1 MIDDDHLVERLGP
14 LDRVKGSRLGDL
26 AAEQT
31 PQFWLEHI
39 SHQRTLAAPRHPGH
53 TEEHAERKGNVDPL
67 EIVVTHA
74 AELDARSCWR
84 AALLR
89 HLDRI
94 AAGEKGS
101 RQAALIGCHIVGRA
115 GGDHLPPALA
125 RPGAKIDHPVGGPD
139 RLFIMLDDDD
149 GVPLVAQGFK
159 RAEQLDIVAGMEAD
173 RGFVEHIE
181 HAGEAGADLGC
192 QPDALALA
200 AGERGGPAFQRQ
212 ISQPDSVEEFQAG
225 SDLLEQLCGD
235 HRLRRIE
242 HDLREE
248 RAGSTDRQGAELV
261 ERQLRRPGFSW
272 RCGGGLTLR
281 GFAPRGFFIRCFA
294 GRRGGSD
301 GGADAHGAG
310 LRREPGA
317 AAHVAGGDAH
327 QLFEHP
333 PQDATFGIP
342 PAVGEHRQNPFE
354 LGVRSPFRLAP
365 FPGELHFFHAGAGEP
380 DLLLLRREI
389 FPGGVEE
396 RAGGELALRL
406 GMGGDA
412 GEQPPHP
419 AGHVAEAAEH
429 PHRAFAQR
437 FLRRRDE
444 LLRVDAID
452 VAEPFAG
459 RAGALRAVEA
469 EELRLGCV
477 ETEPAGH
484 AGIAAGEHQ
493 IAAFFGES
501 GASTAAGFRGWLL
514 RGLLGRLLIGVG
526 YRTDR
531 TGGCGLIAGHDH
543 LPAAGAQGQ
552 FHRLCQPATP
562 CRVGHK
568 PVDHHID
575 RVLEEL
581 LQRRRILHPHNLS
594 VDAGP
599 REALPHQIGEQ
610 IAVLPRRLA
619 HQRGEHEHPLA

>member
-1 MIDDDHLVERLGP
+1 M
-14 LDRVKGSRLGDL
+14 
-26 AAEQT
+26 
-31 PQFWLEHI
+31 
-39 SHQRTLAAPRHPGH
+39 
-53 TEEHAERKGNVDPL
+53 
-67 EIVVTHA
+67 
-74 AELDARSCWR
+74 
-84 AALLR
+84 
-89 HLDRI
+89 
-94 AAGEKGS
+94 
-101 RQAALIGCHIVGRA
+101 
-115 GGDHLPPALA
+115 
-125 RPGAKIDHPVGGPD
+125 
-139 RLFIMLDDDD
+139 
-149 GVPLVAQGFK
+149 
-159 RAEQLDIVAGMEAD
+159 
-173 RGFVEHIE
+173 
-181 HAGEAGADLGC
+181 
-192 QPDALALA
+192 
-200 AGERGGPAFQRQ
+200 
-212 ISQPDSVEEFQAG
+212 
-225 SDLLEQLCGD
+225 
-235 HRLRRIE
+235 
-242 HDLREE
+242 
-248 RAGSTDRQGAELV
+248 
-261 ERQLRRPGFSW
+261 
-272 RCGGGLTLR
+272 
-281 GFAPRGFFIRCFA
+281 
-294 GRRGGSD
+294 
-301 GGADAHGAG
+301 
-310 LRREPGA
+310 
-317 AAHVAGGDAH
+317 AGGDAH

-552 FHRLCQPATP
+552 FHRLCQPATA

-610 IAVLPRRLA
+610 IAVLPLRLA
-619 HQRGEHEHPLA
+619 HQRGEHEHALARAGDEDPFHDRIAGLGLQGAIALRAMGLPHPGIEHAQEIVDLRHRGDGGAGVVPGRFLRD